1 MQTVNKYID
10 ALAPMQTGVA
20 VTPGTAFKSP
30 LARDGY
36 NPPTNA
42 VYVGGSGAGSTGNLA
57 VTMAD
62 GSALTFNNVAAGT
75 TLNIAIT
82 AVASSGTTATNIL
95 ALW

>member
-1 MQTVNKYID
+1 MQILNKYID

-20 VTPGTAFKSP
+20 VTPGTAFTCP
-30 LARDGY
+30 LARDGHS
-36 NPPTNA
+36 PPTNA
-42 VYVGGSGAGSTGNLA
+42 VYVGGAGNLV

-62 GSALTFNNVAAGT
+62 GSALTFDAVAAGT

-82 AVASSGTTATNIL
+82 AVANTSTATNIV